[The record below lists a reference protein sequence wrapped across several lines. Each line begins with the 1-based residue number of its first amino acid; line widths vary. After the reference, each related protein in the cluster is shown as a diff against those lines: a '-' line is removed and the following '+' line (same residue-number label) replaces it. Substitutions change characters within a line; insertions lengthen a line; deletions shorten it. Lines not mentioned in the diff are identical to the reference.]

1 MKGNKMRRNH
11 LILVIIVACI
21 IIAVPLV
28 FYLTQSHSPT
38 YDESL
43 ISTVEEGYS
52 PDSIILQVKNY
63 TNNSKDY
70 FKSILNLENSTLR
83 YRVATGEITQE
94 YADNELKNAT
104 AEYKN
109 EIAILHQI
117 EAFRIGYVE
126 GLITKD
132 EFLKDLAMIKLE
144 NPEMK
149 TYLEM

>member
-1 MKGNKMRRNH
+1 MRRNH
-11 LILVIIVACI
+11 IILVVIVVCI
-21 IIAVPLV
+21 IIAVPVV

-52 PDSIILQVKNY
+52 QESIILQVKNY
-63 TNNSKDY
+63 TNDSKDY
-70 FKSILNLENSTLR
+70 FKSLLDLENSTLR
-83 YRVATGEITQE
+83 YRVSTGEITQE

-104 AEYKN
+104 AEYRN

-132 EFLKDLAMIKLE
+132 EFLKDIALIKLE
-144 NPEMK
+144 HPEMK
-149 TYLEM
+149 KYLEM